1 MSLERISRQDDY
13 VARHYSYDEDEVIVA
28 DFGASDVSVDVLDDV
43 AIVVAEHDGE
53 HFQTELELPEGEA
66 QAFINNGV
74 VTIEVR
80 R

>member
-1 MSLERISRQDDY
+1 MSLERITQQEESIARRYRYDD
-13 VARHYSYDEDEVIVA
+13 EELLVA
-28 DFGASDVSVDVLDDV
+28 DFGTADVTVDVLDDV
-43 AIVVAEHDGE
+43 AIFVVESAEDNY
-53 HFQTELELPEGEA
+53 QTEVELPEGEA

>member
-1 MSLERISRQDDY
+1 MSLERITQQDESI
-13 VARHYSYDEDEVIVA
+13 ARRYRYDDEELLVA
-28 DFGASDVSVDVLDDV
+28 DFGTADVTVDVLDDV
-43 AIVVAEHDGE
+43 AIFVVESAEDNY
-53 HFQTELELPEGEA
+53 QTEVELPEGEA

>member
-1 MSLERISRQDDY
+1 MSLERISRQEGSI
-13 VARHYSYDEDEVIVA
+13 ARRYSYDEDEVIVA
-28 DFGASDVSVDVLDDV
+28 DFGAANISVDVLDDV
-43 AIVVAEHDGE
+43 AILVVERDDE
-53 HFQTELELPEGEA
+53 EFQTELELPDGKA